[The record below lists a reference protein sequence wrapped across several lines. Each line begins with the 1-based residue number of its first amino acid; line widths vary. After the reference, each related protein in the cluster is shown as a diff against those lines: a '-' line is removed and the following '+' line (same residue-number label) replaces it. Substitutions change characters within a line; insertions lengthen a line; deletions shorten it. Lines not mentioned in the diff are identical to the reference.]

1 MIRTHWGYEVD
12 AEALPPLV
20 SVGDFV
26 TMTGGAFDVT
36 DGRLEPALAAASAAV
51 RNWCGWHVSP
61 ALTCHCEAHADGLA
75 LELPSK
81 AVESVTSVEVAD
93 EVLDPTTYEWRR
105 DGMVRRLPPF
115 RWPHGWRAI
124 EVEYVSGY
132 EIEDAPDLAAVVCQI
147 AANNVAAA
155 PGVRRESAG
164 GVSIDY
170 NSTGGGV
177 AGGTVLLERDKALL
191 GAYRLPAVPR

>member
-1 MIRTHWGYEVD
+1 MGRRHCGRWQTGEASRRVPVAQGGHHEV
-12 AEALPPLV
+12 P
-20 SVGDFV
+20 
-26 TMTGGAFDVT
+26 
-36 DGRLEPALAAASAAV
+36 
-51 RNWCGWHVSP
+51 
-61 ALTCHCEAHADGLA
+61 
-75 LELPSK
+75 
-81 AVESVTSVEVAD
+81 
-93 EVLDPTTYEWRR
+93 
-105 DGMVRRLPPF
+105 
-115 RWPHGWRAI
+115 
-124 EVEYVSGY
+124 Y

-170 NSTGGGV
+170 NSTGGGM